1 MTLQT
6 ADVLPAQTMARRYVF
21 RVDAST
27 EMGIGHLMRCLTLAG
42 RLHARAG
49 HIHFI
54 TRLLPDVL
62 RAQVLA
68 AGYEMHQLPR
78 RSQDGVSS
86 EGPAHAA
93 WLGAS
98 WQEDARQTAEVIADI
113 GGADVLVVDHYAIDR
128 RWEQC
133 LREQVRWI
141 CVIDDLADRPHDCD
155 VLLDQ
160 NYFLTPELR
169 YQGLV
174 PSECRLLLGPGQSLL
189 REEFRREQ
197 KRLRQRDGQIR
208 RVLIFYGGADPDN
221 LTGFTLNALKPFMG
235 GELEIDIA
243 VGALNPHIASLS
255 DFCNGHPFCH
265 LHVQTDRM
273 AELMAAADLAFG
285 ACGTASW
292 ERCAMGLPAIVMVF
306 AHNQLAPT
314 RALAEAGVVLNLGD
328 AASVSAADLAD
339 AFLQLRGKPVQ
350 CQDMAQRALALMQ
363 ATDAPIEE
371 ILSGCL
377 PFSFGDLLLRPAT
390 QSDAADLLMWRNQPE
405 VRDNSRTSDVIDPEQ
420 HVRWLS
426 GVLSDP
432 DRHLLIVRRSGKP
445 VGVLRLDE
453 DVHVGEVSI
462 YLCPGAYGQGNGSA
476 LLRALEAW
484 VLANRP
490 AVTHLLAEVL
500 DGNVVSHQLF
510 RKNGYVWLST
520 HYEKRIPR

>member
-1 MTLQT
+1 MTRQA
-6 ADVLPAQTMARRYVF
+6 ADVLSAQTLAQRFVF

-42 RLHARAG
+42 RLHARDG
-49 HIHFI
+49 EIHFI
-54 TRLLPDVL
+54 TRQLPDVL
-62 RAQVLA
+62 RSQVLA
-68 AGYEMHQLPR
+68 VGYGLHQLPSP
-78 RSQDGVSS
+78 SQDGLSS

-98 WQEDARQTAEVIADI
+98 WQEDARQTAEVIAAI
-113 GGADVLVVDHYAIDR
+113 GGADALVVDHYAIDR

-133 LREQVRWI
+133 LREHVRWI

-160 NYFLTPELR
+160 NYFLNPALR

-174 PSECRLLLGPGQSLL
+174 PSECRLLLGPGHALL

-197 KRLRQRDGQIR
+197 KRLRQRDGHIR

-221 LTGFTLNALKPFMG
+221 LTAFTLNALKPFMG
-235 GELEIDIA
+235 SGLEIDIA

-255 DFCNGHPFCH
+255 DFCDGHPLCH
-265 LHVQTDRM
+265 LHIQTDRM

-314 RALAEAGVVLNLGD
+314 RALAEAGIVLNLGD
-328 AASVSAADLAD
+328 AASVRAADLAD
-339 AFLQLRGKPVQ
+339 AFEQLCDNPVQ
-350 CQDMAQRALALMQ
+350 CKGMAERALALMQ

-371 ILSGCL
+371 ILCGGL
-377 PFSFGDLLLRPAT
+377 PFSSGDLLLRPAT
-390 QSDAADLLMWRNQPE
+390 QRDSADLLKWRNQPE
-405 VRDNSRTSDVIDPEQ
+405 VRSNSRTSDVIDPEQ

-426 GVLSDP
+426 GVLADP
-432 DRHLLIVRRSGKP
+432 NRHLLIGIRSGKP

-453 DVHVGEVSI
+453 DGHTGEVSI
-462 YLCPGAYGQGNGSA
+462 YLCPGAYGQGNGSV
-476 LLRALEAW
+476 LLRALESW
-484 VLANRP
+484 VHANRP

-500 DGNVVSHQLF
+500 DGNAVSHQLF

-520 HYEKRIPR
+520 HYEKRITR

>member
-1 MTLQT
+1 MTLQ
-6 ADVLPAQTMARRYVF
+6 AVDVLPAQIMARRFVF

-42 RLHARAG
+42 RLRARAG
-49 HIHFI
+49 HVHFI
-54 TRLLPDVL
+54 TRQLPDIL
-62 RAQVLA
+62 CAQVLA
-68 AGYEMHQLPR
+68 AGYGLHQLPR
-78 RSQDGVSS
+78 SSQDWGSS

-98 WQEDARQTAEVIADI
+98 WQEDAQQTAEVIAAI
-113 GGADVLVVDHYAIDR
+113 GAADVLVVDHYAIDR

-133 LREQVRWI
+133 LREHVRWI

-160 NYFLTPELR
+160 NYFLRPALR

-174 PSECRLLLGPGQSLL
+174 PSECRLLLGPGQALL

-208 RVLIFYGGADPDN
+208 RVLIFYGGADPGN
-221 LTGFTLNALKPFMG
+221 LTGFTLNALKSFMG
-235 GELEIDIA
+235 TDLEVDIA

-255 DFCNGHPFCH
+255 DFCSGQPLCH

-339 AFLQLRGKPVQ
+339 AFQQLRGNPVQ
-350 CQDMAQRALALMQ
+350 CKDMAERALALMQ

-371 ILSGCL
+371 ILSGGL

-390 QSDAADLLMWRNQPE
+390 QSDSPELLMWRNQPE
-405 VRDNSRTSDVIDPEQ
+405 VRGNSRTSDVIDPEQ
-420 HVRWLS
+420 HARWLS
-426 GVLSDP
+426 GVLADP
-432 DRHLLIVRRSGKP
+432 NRHLLIGSRAGKP

-453 DVHVGEVSI
+453 TGNAGEVSI
-462 YLCPGAYGQGNGSA
+462 YLCPGAYGRGNGSA
-476 LLRALEAW
+476 LLHALESW
-484 VLANRP
+484 VPANRP
-490 AVTHLLAEVL
+490 AVTHLRAEVL
-500 DGNVVSHQLF
+500 DGNAVSHQLF

-520 HYEKRIPR
+520 HYEKRITR